1 MFKECQRLRH
11 AGKVAEADLLH
22 DTAMN
27 VLESSTKKVTEG
39 YEEQWVRRLALE
51 VEQMV
56 WRKAGNPERVMKVGA
71 NMTLHRACGRQR
83 QGARNRKMVSACAA

>member
-22 DTAMN
+22 DTAMD

-39 YEEQWVRRLALE
+39 CEEQWVRRLTFE
-51 VEQMV
+51 VEQMI
-56 WRKAGNPERVMKVGA
+56 WRKAGNPERVIKVGA
-71 NMTLHRACGRQR
+71 NIFLYRACGCWRP
-83 QGARNRKMVSACAA
+83 GARKT